1 MNATDFQSACLGEAG
16 LSPGLENG
24 HGDGIGQVEAA
35 LAGQHRQA
43 QTFCCR
49 EVVQDFARQA
59 ACFAAEDE
67 DVVVVQAL
75 VEGAGLSRSGHR
87 PAAALAQC
95 QLTGV
100 PVGMP
105 ENTGIFM
112 VVETGAAQGL
122 VVDVETQWFDKMQF
136 GPGIGAQAD
145 DIAGV
150 GWNFGLVEDDGD
162 HSGVSGTGYAE
173 DVIRPMGQEIDS
185 MTQGTCHDGNRD
197 LRGAMHFQYAGTF
210 AKCRSAGHDVVY

>member
-1 MNATDFQSACLGEAG
+1 MA
-16 LSPGLENG
+16 
-24 HGDGIGQVEAA
+24 
-35 LAGQHRQA
+35 
-43 QTFCCR
+43 
-49 EVVQDFARQA
+49 
-59 ACFAAEDE
+59 
-67 DVVVVQAL
+67 
-75 VEGAGLSRSGHR
+75 
-87 PAAALAQC
+87 
-95 QLTGV
+95 
-100 PVGMP
+100 

-122 VVDVETQWFDKMQF
+122 VVDVETQWFNKMQF
-136 GPGIGAQAD
+136 GAGIGAQAD

-185 MTQGTCHDGNRD
+185 MTQGTCHDCNRD

-210 AKCRSAGHDVVY
+210 AKCRSAGHDVVYQQDAFANEIRVAFKGAANVVRAFLER